1 MRADYPLL
9 DLIESPADLRG
20 LPESRLPTL
29 AEELREFIVHSVS
42 TTGGHFAA
50 SLGAI
55 ELTVA
60 LHYVFDT
67 PDDRIVWDVGHQAY
81 AHKILTGRR
90 QAMPSLR
97 QKDGLSGFPKRS
109 ESPYDTFGVGHSSTS
124 IGAATGMAIAGHLQR
139 EIHRAIAVI
148 GDGAMTAGMAFEA
161 LNHAGD
167 VKADVLVILN
177 DNEMSI
183 SPNVGALNKHL
194 TRLFSGRLY
203 TGMRDGGKQVLRNL
217 PPMMEF
223 ARRAESHMKGMVTP
237 SSLFE
242 EMGFNYYGPIDGHD
256 LPGLVRTLE
265 NLERMEG
272 PRVLHIITKKGKG
285 YAPAEEDPC
294 TYHGVSK
301 FDPQHGLTKKQGG
314 SSPNYTQIFGDWL
327 CDMAEQDPSLV
338 AITPAMR
345 EGSGLVSFAERFPDR
360 FFDVGIA
367 EQHALTLAAGM
378 ACEGLRPVVAIYSTF
393 LQRAYDQLIHDI
405 AIQKLPVTLAI
416 DRAGIVGPDG
426 ATHAGSF
433 DLSYLRCIPGL
444 VIMAPATEDE
454 CRQML
459 YTAHQHPGPAAVRY
473 PRDTG
478 PGTAIQAAMTS
489 LPLGKGEV
497 LRQGE
502 QIALLVFGS
511 LLPPAQA
518 AAERLN
524 ATVVNMRFVK
534 PLDTELLDE
543 LASSHRLLVT
553 LEDNAARGGAGSGV
567 NEYLVQ
573 RSEIPVIINL
583 GLPDRFLDHG
593 KRTELLAEAGLDA
606 EGIYQTAAA
615 KLAALTD

>member
-29 AEELREFIVHSVS
+29 AEELREFIVHSIS

-90 QAMPSLR
+90 QGMPSLR

-167 VKADVLVILN
+167 VKADVLVVLN

-203 TGMRDGGKQVLRNL
+203 TGMRDGSKQVLRNL

-256 LPGLVRTLE
+256 LPGLVHTLE

-301 FDPQHGLTKKQGG
+301 FDPQHGLTKKQG

-405 AIQKLPVTLAI
+405 AIQKLAVTLAI

-433 DLSYLRCIPGL
+433 DLSYLRCIPEL

-459 YTAHQHPGPAAVRY
+459 YTAYQHPGPVAVRY

-534 PLDTELLDE
+534 PLDTDLLDE
-543 LASSHRLLVT
+543 LASNHRLLVT

-606 EGIYQTAAA
+606 ESIYQTAAA